1 MRGYN
6 GYYMLLGSVISAF
19 VLTGC
24 GYRVETESVT
34 DPDAMSS
41 DITSPY
47 VGAMSMESAPIIDYT
62 VPQMTPNILVDLNGY
77 PAYGKK
83 EAAVKGSRLP
93 EVFVVVDAETGEPVY
108 NGGIADTVYDEELG
122 LYTGSVDFSDLN
134 REGSY
139 YLECDVIGRSYRFDI
154 REDFYSRLFEDT
166 YGQLL
171 ESCKAGN
178 LSVADAVDLLEV
190 YEWYNDVFPDE
201 DEDQVPDVLK
211 EFREWV
217 SCKEADGVDE
227 GETALYA
234 ACLAKFS
241 YNYQKYERQY
251 ATDCLKRAST
261 VFGQVQTAEDN
272 DADSFYALTEL
283 YRATGLSTYRN
294 RIVGYKSF
302 FVDNVSCLGE
312 SGYRSGAMTYMA
324 TRRRVDVDLCVVFM
338 GEIMDRAEEI
348 SLQCTN
354 TIHPVTGKNTGVEDL
369 LERARQVSCANYVMN
384 IYEYTNVIE
393 EFLHYFMGRNL
404 ESVNF
409 YAQGGEETGYLLL
422 LAQLAAHEL

>member
-6 GYYMLLGSVISAF
+6 GYYMLIGSVLSAF
-19 VLTGC
+19 LLTGC
-24 GYRVETESVT
+24 GYRVETESVAS
-34 DPDAMSS
+34 PDA
-41 DITSPY
+41 TSPYDTNSY

-62 VPQMTPNILVDLNGY
+62 VPQMSSNILVDLNGY

-93 EVFVVVDAETGEPVY
+93 ETFAVVDAATGEPVY
-108 NGGIADTVYDEELG
+108 YGEIAEPIYDEELG
-122 LYTGSVDFSDLN
+122 LYTGSVDFSDFD
-134 REGSY
+134 REGNY

-154 REDFYSRLFEDT
+154 REDFYSGLFDDIYRQFLT
-166 YGQLL
+166 
-171 ESCKAGN
+171 SCKAGT
-178 LSVADAVDLLEV
+178 LSVDDALDLLEV
-190 YEWYNDVFPDE
+190 YEWYSDVFPDE

-211 EFREWV
+211 ELKEWV
-217 SCKEADGVDE
+217 SQKEADGVEE
-227 GETALYA
+227 GEMALYA

-251 ATDCLKRAST
+251 ATDCLKRAAT
-261 VFGQVQTAEDN
+261 VFRQVQAATDN
-272 DADSFYALTEL
+272 DADIFYALTEL

-294 RIVGYKSF
+294 RIGGYKSF
-302 FVDNVSCLGE
+302 FVDNISCLEE

-324 TRRRVDVDLCVVFM
+324 TRQRVDVDLCAAFM

-348 SLQCTN
+348 SLQCTDM
-354 TIHPVTGKNTGVEDL
+354 IHPVSAKNNGAEDL
-369 LERARQVSCANYVMN
+369 LKQARWVSCANYVMN

-393 EFLHYFMGRNL
+393 EFLHYLMGRNL
-404 ESVNF
+404 ESVNI

-422 LAQLAAHEL
+422 LAQMAANEL